1 MAGVG
6 PATAV
11 VQCIEPETEVTMA
24 TTTRRSVLQ
33 TAAAA
38 TTLLATPFMRGAHA
52 AGKLSV
58 GFWDHWVPGA
68 NEPLEKLCREWA
80 EKEKVELKTDFITS
94 NGDKDLLTVAAE
106 SQSKSGHDILS
117 FTAWYAPGQ
126 AENLEPVD
134 DVMAEL
140 IRQHGAVSAGAE
152 YLGKQDGHWVA
163 VPTSFGSTLSPPC
176 ARIDLMRQIVGLDV
190 TKMYP
195 AGAPPDSELEAA
207 WTWDFFSQAAARCF
221 KAGYPFGMPLSTT
234 SDAVQ
239 WVGAFFNSYGAQL
252 VDAKGEITVNSDA
265 IRTVLEWFKKTVPFF
280 PPSVF
285 SWDDSSNNKALI
297 SGQSALIFNA
307 PSAWAVAK
315 RDAPKVAEQL
325 WTFPAPKGPKGRH
338 ISGRYRYWG
347 IWNFSANK
355 SAAKSLLLYLST
367 REAIG
372 KLLEAGQGFDVPP
385 FEKLDSPVWADAE
398 PPKGTLYN
406 FPPRGEVIVS
416 VAGSPAPARI
426 GVQLYAQGTM
436 CKMIAQCT
444 QQGKSIDEAITFGER
459 ELEGY
464 MRT

>member
-1 MAGVG
+1 MAR
-6 PATAV
+6 
-11 VQCIEPETEVTMA
+11 
-24 TTTRRSVLQ
+24 TTRRTVLQ
-33 TAAAA
+33 TAA
-38 TTLLATPFMRGAHA
+38 LSPLVATPFVRGAYA

-68 NEPLEKLCREWA
+68 NVPLEKLCHEWA
-80 EKEKVELKTDFITS
+80 DKEKVDIKVDFITS
-94 NGDKDLLTVAAE
+94 NGDKDLLTAAAE
-106 SQSKSGHDILS
+106 AQARTGHDILGLL
-117 FTAWYAPGQ
+117 AWYAPGY

-134 DVMAEL
+134 DVMAAL
-140 IRQHGAVSAGAE
+140 IEQHGPVSAGAE
-152 YLGKQDGHWVA
+152 YLGKQNGHWVA
-163 VPTSFGSTLSPPC
+163 MPTAVGSTVSPPC
-176 ARIDLMRQIVGLDV
+176 ARIDLMKQFVGLDV

-195 AGAPPDSELEAA
+195 AGEPPDKELEAA
-207 WTWDFFSQAAARCF
+207 WTWDFFSQAAEKCH
-221 KAGYPFGMPLSTT
+221 KGGYPFGMPVSTC

-239 WVGAFFNSYGAQL
+239 FVGAMFNAYGAQL
-252 VDAKGEITVNSDA
+252 VDAKGGITVNSDA
-265 IRTVLEWFKKTVPFF
+265 TRTVLEWFRKTVPFF

-285 SWDDSSNNKALI
+285 AWDDASNNKALI

-325 WTFPAPKGPKGRH
+325 WTFPTPKGPQGRH

-347 IWNFSANK
+347 IWNFSPNK
-355 SAAKSLLLYLST
+355 SAAKSLLLYLSS
-367 REAIG
+367 RDAIG
-372 KLLEAGQGFDVPP
+372 KLMDAGQGFDVPP
-385 FEKLDSPVWADAE
+385 FEKLNDFGIWAAAE

-416 VAGSPAPARI
+416 VAGFPAPARI
-426 GVQLYAQGTM
+426 GVQMYSQGIM

-444 QQGKSIDEAITFGER
+444 QQGKSIDEAIAFCER

>member
-1 MAGVG
+1 MAR
-6 PATAV
+6 
-11 VQCIEPETEVTMA
+11 
-24 TTTRRSVLQ
+24 TTRRSVLR
-33 TAAAA
+33 AGAV
-38 TTLLATPFMRGAHA
+38 TLLTAPFVRGAHA

-68 NEPLEKLCREWA
+68 NEPLAKLCREWA
-80 EKEKVELKTDFITS
+80 DKEKVELKIDFITS

-106 SQSKSGHDILS
+106 AQARTGHDIQS

-126 AENLEPVD
+126 ADNLEPVD
-134 DVMAEL
+134 DLMAAL
-140 IRQHGAVSAGAE
+140 IGQHGPISAGAE
-152 YLGKQDGHWVA
+152 YLGKQDGRWIA

-176 ARIDLMRQIVGLDV
+176 ARIDLMKQIVGLDV

-195 AGAPPDSELEAA
+195 AGAPPDKELEAQ
-207 WTWDFFSQAAARCF
+207 WSWDFFLQAAEKCH
-221 KAGYPFGMPLSTT
+221 KAGFPFGMPISTT

-239 WVGAFFNSYGAQL
+239 FAGAVFNGYGAQL
-252 VDAKGEITVNSDA
+252 IDAKGEITVRNDTVK
-265 IRTVLEWFKKTVPFF
+265 TVLEWFKKIVPFF
-280 PPSVF
+280 PESVF

-325 WTFPAPKGPKGRH
+325 WTFPTPIGPKGRH
-338 ISGRYRYWG
+338 VSGRYRYWG

-355 SAAKSLLLYLST
+355 PAAKSLLLYLSS
-367 REAIG
+367 RDAIG
-372 KLLEAGQGFDVPP
+372 KLLEGGQGFDVPP
-385 FEKLDSPVWADAE
+385 FDKIDSPVWAAAE

-406 FPPRGEVIVS
+406 FPPRGDVIVS
-416 VAGSPAPARI
+416 VAGAPAPARI
-426 GVQLYAQGTM
+426 GVQIYSQATM

-444 QQGKSIDEAITFGER
+444 QMGKSIDEAIAFGER